1 MIQDRVFLAGGG
13 PFFLQ
18 LKEVCMRL
26 NSFSVG
32 IAIFGAAVSAISLAV
47 PRIAVAGPPGPVYAQ
62 LSSSLSQKAGVG
74 GTLVTMDSNDAAGGI
89 DHDDKGKSADVVIK
103 TDGVYF
109 MVAAIQ
115 VGKESGDGDD
125 YIDVWMKQNGKD
137 VDNSGCRQ
145 AIKNPK
151 FTTVLVC
158 QGIAECKAGD
168 KFNVVISANSADHGV
183 GIVKI
188 APKGEPAIPSIIF
201 SIYKIN

>member
-1 MIQDRVFLAGGG
+1 
-13 PFFLQ
+13 
-18 LKEVCMRL
+18 MRL
-26 NSFSVG
+26 CSYQG
-32 IAIFGAAVSAISLAV
+32 SLAF
-47 PRIAVAGPPGPVYAQ
+47 AVTVFATSLATPQIGRAAPPGPMYAQ
-62 LSSSLSQKAGVG
+62 LSSGLSQKASAE
-74 GTLVTMDSNDAAGGI
+74 GTLVTMDSNDALGGLV
-89 DHDDKGKSADVVIK
+89 HDDKGKSPEVVIK
-103 TDGVYF
+103 ADGVYF

-115 VGKESGDGDD
+115 VGKEKGDADD

-145 AIKNPK
+145 AIKDPK

-168 KFNVVISANSADHGV
+168 KFNVVISSNSTDNGV

>member
-1 MIQDRVFLAGGG
+1 MQR
-13 PFFLQ
+13 
-18 LKEVCMRL
+18 RL
-26 NSFSVG
+26 ISSLS
-32 IAIFGAAVSAISLAV
+32 ITAFGAVLMTSLATSQV
-47 PRIAVAGPPGPVYAQ
+47 GLAAGPPGPIYAQ
-62 LSSSLSQKAGVG
+62 LSSSMSQKATQN
-74 GTLVTMDSNDAAGGI
+74 GTLVTMDSNDALSGL
-89 DHDDKGKSADVVIK
+89 DHDDKGKGTEITIK
-103 TDGVYF
+103 TEGVYF

-115 VGKESGDGDD
+115 VGKEKGEADD

-145 AIKNPK
+145 IIKDPK

-168 KFNVVISANSADHGV
+168 KFNVVISSNSPDDGV

-188 APKGEPAIPSIIF
+188 APAGEPAIPSIIF

>member
-1 MIQDRVFLAGGG
+1 MKFS
-13 PFFLQ
+13 
-18 LKEVCMRL
+18 
-26 NSFSVG
+26 SFSSFLNT
-32 IAIFGAAVSAISLAV
+32 AFGAAMLTTSLATPQV
-47 PRIAVAGPPGPVYAQ
+47 SMGAPSGPLYAQ
-62 LSSSLSQKAGVG
+62 LSSSMSQKASVT
-74 GTLVTMDSNDAAGGI
+74 GTLVKMDSNDALSGL
-89 DHDDKGKSADVVIK
+89 DHDDKGNGTDITIK
-103 TDGVYF
+103 TEGVYF

-115 VGKESGDGDD
+115 VGKEIGEADD

-145 AIKNPK
+145 MIKDPK

-168 KFNVVISANSADHGV
+168 KFNVVISSNSADKGV

-188 APKGEPAIPSIIF
+188 APAGEPAIPSIIF